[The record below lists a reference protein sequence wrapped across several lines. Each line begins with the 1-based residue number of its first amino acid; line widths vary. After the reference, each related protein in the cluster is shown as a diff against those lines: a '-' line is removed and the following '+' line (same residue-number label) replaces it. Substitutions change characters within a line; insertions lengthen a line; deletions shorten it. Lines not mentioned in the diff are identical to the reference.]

1 VRRHSSRFGS
11 AVGCES
17 VLGGRNRVM
26 GIVAPLLVSALVVGV
41 AAAPAQEAGAAA
53 ETQTLHVLAGKSLVV
68 NLETRLRRVM
78 VSNPTVIN
86 AIATSPTQVVVSAKA
101 VGASSLILWDESG
114 RSRMLDVLVDL
125 DVSALRDGIQ
135 LAYPNE
141 PIQVQAEGDK
151 LIVSGAVSSQEV
163 IDNVVKMAGT
173 FSKATVNSL
182 VLAEP
187 PHDKQ
192 ILLEVKF
199 AEVDRGKIDQ
209 LGINILSTGLF
220 NTPGYFSTQQF
231 GPPSGASIQP
241 GTGTGG
247 GGGGGQ
253 QGRTE
258 IGGQIPAQLP
268 GTQSG
273 ITLTDALNIFL
284 FRPDL
289 NLGTSIRALQQQ
301 NVLQILAEPNL
312 LALNGKPA
320 RFLAGGE
327 FPFPVVQ
334 GGTNFTAVTIQFRPF
349 GVRLDFTGYITK
361 EGAVRML
368 VAPEVSTLDFTN
380 AVTISGFLVPA
391 ISTRRAETEIE
402 LKDGQTFGMAG
413 LMDHRTQTQMS
424 KIPGIG
430 DIPIIGHLFRSRNV
444 NRSRTELLVLVT
456 PRIVDP
462 VRTETTPPTPPKEAM
477 KHLDVESFDKRL
489 PGGGKA
495 AAGSESSAPA
505 SGGSAQPQ

>member
-1 VRRHSSRFGS
+1 MVKT
-11 AVGCES
+11 C
-17 VLGGRNRVM
+17 
-26 GIVAPLLVSALVVGV
+26 VAPLVVSALMLGVV
-41 AAAPAQEAGAAA
+41 AAPAQEVGAAT
-53 ETQTLHVLAGKSLVV
+53 ETQTLHVLVGKSLVV

-78 VSNPTVIN
+78 VSNPAVVN
-86 AIATSPTQVVVSAKA
+86 AVATAPTQVVVTARA

-125 DVSALRDGIQ
+125 DVAALRDGIQ

-163 IDNVVKMAGT
+163 IDSVVKMAGT

-199 AEVDRGKIDQ
+199 AEIDRGKIDQ
-209 LGINILSTGLF
+209 FGLNILSTGFL
-220 NTPGYFSTQQF
+220 NTPGTISTQQF
-231 GPPSGASIQP
+231 GPPTGEAGRTRIEGIIGGP
-241 GTGTGG
+241 VTGTE
-247 GGGGGQ
+247 
-253 QGRTE
+253 T
-258 IGGQIPAQLP
+258 
-268 GTQSG
+268 S
-273 ITLTDALNIFL
+273 LTVPDVLNIFL

-289 NLGTSIRALQQQ
+289 NLGTTIRALQQQ

-361 EGAVRML
+361 EGAVRMQ

-413 LMDHRTQTQMS
+413 LMDNRTQTQMS

-430 DIPIIGHLFRSRNV
+430 DIPIIGHLFRSRNI

-462 VRTETTPPTPPKEAM
+462 VRTETTPPPMPKKAM
-477 KHLDVESFDKRL
+477 EHLDVESFDRRL
-489 PGGGKA
+489 PGGGRGT
-495 AAGSESSAPA
+495 AGTESSGAKPEEA
-505 SGGSAQPQ
+505 AQPR

>member
-1 VRRHSSRFGS
+1 MRRNSSRWGS
-11 AVGCES
+11 AVVSEKTWWRLRSGT
-17 VLGGRNRVM
+17 
-26 GIVAPLLVSALVVGV
+26 GIAFLVGWLMVG
-41 AAAPAQEAGAAA
+41 ANPAWTQEVGAGV

-68 NLETRLRRVM
+68 NVETRLRRVM
-78 VSNPTVIN
+78 VSNPAVITGV
-86 AIATSPTQVVVSAKA
+86 ATAPTQVVVTAKA

-125 DVSALRDGIQ
+125 DVAALRDGIQ

-151 LIVSGAVSSQEV
+151 LIVSGNVSSQEV
-163 IDNVVKMAGT
+163 IDNVIKMAGT
-173 FSKATVNSL
+173 FSKATVNSM
-182 VLAEP
+182 VLADP
-187 PHDKQ
+187 PHEKQ

-199 AEVDRGKIDQ
+199 AEVDRNKIDQ
-209 LGINILSTGLF
+209 FGMNILSTGLL
-220 NTPGYFSTQQF
+220 NMPGTISTQQF
-231 GPPSGASIQP
+231 GPPSGGGVAP
-241 GTGTGG
+241 GGADAGAG
-247 GGGGGQ
+247 AGQ
-253 QGRTE
+253 VGRITT
-258 IGGQIPAQLP
+258 GGQIPGRLS
-268 GTQSG
+268 GTASSF
-273 ITLTDALNIFL
+273 TLTDTLNIFL
-284 FRPDL
+284 FRPEL
-289 NLGTSIRALQQQ
+289 NFGTTIRALQQQ

-349 GVRLDFTGYITK
+349 GIRLDFTGYVTK
-361 EGAVRML
+361 EGTVRMQ

-413 LMDHRTQTQMS
+413 LMDSRTQTQMS

-430 DIPIIGHLFRSRNV
+430 DIPIIGHLFRSRNI

-462 VRTETTPPTPPKEAM
+462 VRTGGVPPPLPTQPM
-477 KHLDVESFDKRL
+477 QDLDVQDFDKRI
-489 PGGGKA
+489 PRKDKA
-495 AAGSESSAPA
+495 ETKTAPPA
-505 SGGSAQPQ
+505 SKPEEAAQPR